1 MKTTLKGI
9 REYKGWSLKEAS
21 EKYGI
26 NSNVLKEFEDYKQ
39 IPSSQIVSA
48 ILNTINMN
56 NENLFLSIYCD
67 IISKYRPM

>member
-26 NSNVLKEFEDYKQ
+26 NINVLKEFEDYKQ
-39 IPSSQIVSA
+39 IPSSQTVSA
-48 ILNTINMN
+48 ILNVVNID
-56 NENLFLSIYCD
+56 NENLFVSIFCD
-67 IISKYRPM
+67 IISKYRQM

>member
-26 NSNVLKEFEDYKQ
+26 NINMLKEFEDYKQ

-48 ILNTINMN
+48 ILNVVNID
-56 NENLFLSIYCD
+56 NENLFVSIFCD

>member
-26 NSNVLKEFEDYKQ
+26 NINILKEFEDYKQ
-39 IPSSQIVSA
+39 IPSSQTVSA
-48 ILNTINMN
+48 ILNVVNID
-56 NENLFLSIYCD
+56 NENLFVSIFCD
-67 IISKYRPM
+67 IISKYRPL